1 MSESLK
7 SAVHA
12 AILRILGPLVMWLLD
27 AGIGVGDL
35 HSLVKIAYVRAARER
50 AREGGGE
57 YTKPNASRIS
67 IVTGLTRR
75 EVASILEGDLAEPAI
90 RDRGRQRAERVLSG
104 WWNDAAFQEPSGEP
118 AILPIRG
125 SKRSFAA
132 LVERYSGERW
142 QVGTILAELL
152 RVKAVRKLRD
162 GRLEALSRTYA
173 TVRWDP
179 DGVIAFGEQ
188 VSELCTTLLQN
199 LKSPGRRRFVRRVV
213 NSRLDP
219 RYLPMLVRDLEQ
231 QADVLADSVDDA
243 LNAPL
248 HTITGKR
255 GESDAASLGLAL
267 YLFESSFGEGGS
279 VKAVEKPKGKHLA
292 NRPKGT
298 SRRSKRR
305 PLM

>member
-1 MSESLK
+1 M
-7 SAVHA
+7 
-12 AILRILGPLVMWLLD
+12 
-27 AGIGVGDL
+27 
-35 HSLVKIAYVRAARER
+35 
-50 AREGGGE
+50 
-57 YTKPNASRIS
+57 
-67 IVTGLTRR
+67 
-75 EVASILEGDLAEPAI
+75 
-90 RDRGRQRAERVLSG
+90 
-104 WWNDAAFQEPSGEP
+104 
-118 AILPIRG
+118 
-125 SKRSFAA
+125 
-132 LVERYSGERW
+132 
-142 QVGTILAELL
+142 
-152 RVKAVRKLRD
+152 
-162 GRLEALSRTYA
+162 
-173 TVRWDP
+173 RWDP